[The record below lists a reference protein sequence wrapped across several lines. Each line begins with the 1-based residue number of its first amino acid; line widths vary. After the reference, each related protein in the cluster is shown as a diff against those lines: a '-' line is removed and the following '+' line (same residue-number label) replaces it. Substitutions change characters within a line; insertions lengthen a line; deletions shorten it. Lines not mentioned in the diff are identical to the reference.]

1 MSFSSESV
9 PQLGSCVVACSHEP
23 LAVAVIF
30 VAGVAA
36 GMINSVAGGGTLLS
50 FPALLWLGRDPIIAN
65 ATNAVALWPG
75 SFAGTVGYR
84 KELQGTRRWILLLC
98 VPALLGGTF
107 GAVVPYLILLAT
119 TLVAVQEPIAKRL
132 GRLNTARDTRSWWI
146 GAMIFQ
152 FVVSIYGGYFGA
164 GMGILMLAALGF
176 LGLTD
181 IHQLNGIKSVLALA
195 INFVAAIYFA
205 ISGAVVWTD
214 ALLMALGAIAG
225 GYGGAGLARRL
236 GRQTVRRLV
245 VSIGLVMAISLFLR
259 QL

>member
-1 MSFSSESV
+1 M
-9 PQLGSCVVACSHEP
+9 
-23 LAVAVIF
+23 IF

-98 VPALLGGTF
+98 VPALLGGTFGAVLLLRTPSKTF